1 MSHQRSN
8 YFETKNC
15 IEVSVIIFFVLFCRT
30 FRLADI
36 IPEAKLLSKPPAQN
50 DCMTE
55 TNEKH
60 NNYVKSIDD
69 SSNELN
75 TCDLFTEECVAL
87 HEIFPESSILEI
99 KHCITIANGDI
110 DRATQIVLDRQE
122 KGQSIAGS
130 LINSQ
135 KNVAIDDNELKNRII
150 SR

>member
-1 MSHQRSN
+1 MP
-8 YFETKNC
+8 
-15 IEVSVIIFFVLFCRT
+15 LFCRT

-36 IPEAKLLSKPPAQN
+36 IPESKLLSKPPVQT
-50 DCMTE
+50 DCTNE
-55 TNEKH
+55 TEKH
-60 NNYVKSIDD
+60 NNYAKSIDD

-87 HEIFPESSILEI
+87 QEIFPESSILEI

-130 LINSQ
+130 LTNSQ